1 MTSPSAKKR
10 IYMSSP
16 HLSGR
21 EIEYVADA
29 FATNWVAPLGPHVD
43 AFESEFAGRLGMKH
57 ALALSSGTA
66 ALHLAL
72 RVLGLKPGDE
82 VLCSTLTFAASAYP
96 IVYEGARPV
105 FVDSERRSWGLDP
118 NLLAEELARA
128 AGVNRLPRAV
138 IVVDLFGQCAD
149 LGPIVEACGR
159 YDVPL
164 IEDAAEALG
173 ATYQGRPAGTFG
185 LLSAF
190 SFNGN
195 KIITTSGGGMLVTW
209 DPGLADRAR
218 MLSQQARDP
227 VPHYEHSQI
236 GFNYRMSNVLA
247 GIGRA
252 QLAVLDERVEARR
265 RTFEFYRTA
274 LADEPGIT
282 FMPEADFGR
291 ATRWLTAALINPREF
306 GATRDDIRLHLETR
320 NIEARPTWKPMHR
333 QPVFAECR
341 AVGGAVADAIFEE
354 GLCLPSG
361 SNLTPED
368 LARVVDALRSVPRRR
383 GTR

>member
-1 MTSPSAKKR
+1 MTRPTADKR

-21 EIEYVADA
+21 ELEYVAEA

-43 AFESEFAGRLGMKH
+43 AFESEFANRVGMKH

-72 RVLGLKPGDE
+72 RVLGIKPGDE
-82 VLCSTLTFAASAYP
+82 VMCATLTFAASAYP

-118 NLLAEELARA
+118 ALLAEELARLA
-128 AGVNRLPRAV
+128 RVNRLPRAV

-149 LGPIVEACGR
+149 LEPIAEACGR
-159 YDVPL
+159 YDIPL

-173 ATYQGRPAGTFG
+173 ATYRGRPAGAFG

-195 KIITTSGGGMLVTW
+195 KIITTSGGGMLVTS
-209 DPGLADRAR
+209 DPGLAHHAR
-218 MLSQQARDP
+218 VLSQQARDP

-265 RTFEFYRTA
+265 RVFEVYRDA

-291 ATRWLTAALINPREF
+291 ATRWLTAMLVDPQKF
-306 GATRDDIRLHLETR
+306 GATRDDIRLHLEAR

-333 QPVFAECR
+333 QPVFADCR
-341 AVGGAVADAIFEE
+341 AVGGAVADAIFEQ
-354 GLCLPSG
+354 GLCVPSG

-368 LARVVDALRSVPRRR
+368 LSRVVEAFRSVPRRR
-383 GTR
+383 GA